1 MPPLAMDLAHTDAAL
16 DRPGGPAR
24 AGVPVTGSVLPR
36 GTGNGPDI
44 FPYDALDVLGL
55 LLAGT
60 GPVTAIDVGANCGEM
75 AERLLRELTGAT
87 VYAFEPVPA
96 TFDHLRGR
104 ASHLPGLRP
113 VQAAVGAADG
123 RATVRVLGDDR
134 FSSVLPMNA
143 DTAQR
148 YGALTEQVSTITV
161 PMVRLDDWAALEGVS
176 GATVLKIDV
185 QGLELDVLHG
195 ARRLLDQHVVAVKCE
210 AQLTPQY
217 EGAST
222 FAEIDMELRARGFI
236 LHQIHELWPLGNER
250 QHVCL
255 DALWLKPAAL
265 ESLRSMTRGDATL
278 ERLIGF
284 RRALRTLAARG
295 AQRVG
300 LYGAGRHTVS
310 LAPVIERSPIKLVC
324 VIDDRTA
331 LHGRTVAGLTV
342 VSPEQ
347 ALARHLDAAILSSD
361 AHEQRLWDASAPFR
375 EAGVSVV
382 RLYQPAA
389 FAHARLHVNLP

>member
-1 MPPLAMDLAHTDAAL
+1 MPPLAMDLARTDAAL
-16 DRPGGPAR
+16 DRPGEPAR
-24 AGVPVTGSVLPR
+24 ARAPIAGSVLPR
-36 GTGNGPDI
+36 GNGNGPDI

-55 LLAGT
+55 LLEGS
-60 GPVTAIDVGANCGEM
+60 GPLTAIDVGANCGEM

-96 TFDHLRGR
+96 TFQHLRER
-104 ASHLPGLRP
+104 ASNLPGLRP
-113 VQAAVGAADG
+113 VQAAAGAADG
-123 RATVRVLGDDR
+123 RVAIRVLSDDR
-134 FSSVLPMNA
+134 FSSVLPMSA
-143 DTAQR
+143 DTAHR
-148 YGALTEQVSTITV
+148 YGALSEPMSTITV
-161 PMVRLDDWAALEGVS
+161 PMVRLDDWAAIEGVK
-176 GATVLKIDV
+176 GASVLKIDV
-185 QGLELDVLHG
+185 QGLELAVLRG
-195 ARRLLDQHVVAVKCE
+195 ARRLLEQQVVAVKCE

-222 FAEIDMELRARGFI
+222 FAEIDLELRARGFI

-284 RRALRTLAARG
+284 RRALRALADQG
-295 AQRVG
+295 VQRVG

-310 LAPVIERSPIKLVC
+310 LMPVIERSPLPIAC
-324 VIDDRTA
+324 VIDDRA
-331 LHGRTVAGLTV
+331 SLHGRTVANRSV
-342 VSPEQ
+342 VSPRQ
-347 ALARHLDAAILSSD
+347 ALAMHLDAVILSSD
-361 AHEQRLWDASAPFR
+361 AHEDLLWEASAPFR

-382 RLYQPAA
+382 RLYQPPTTIP
-389 FAHARLHVNLP
+389 ARSRVGIP